1 MTCRLRK
8 ARIPLQESFVYIWM
22 YKSGGKTF
30 DGFLGKCR
38 LKVVKLKDCKI
49 KYGGLKTYQKKD
61 TIEFVNV

>member
-1 MTCRLRK
+1 
-8 ARIPLQESFVYIWM
+8 M

-49 KYGGLKTYQKKD
+49 KYGGSKTYQKKD
-61 TIEFVNV
+61 TIEFVNVWIFQI